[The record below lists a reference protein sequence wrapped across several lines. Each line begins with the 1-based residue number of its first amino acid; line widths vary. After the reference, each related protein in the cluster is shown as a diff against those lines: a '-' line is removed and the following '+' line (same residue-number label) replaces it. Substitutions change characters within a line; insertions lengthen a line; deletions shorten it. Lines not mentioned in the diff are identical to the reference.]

1 MSRHHPLTSQFSIL
15 HGNAPINTD
24 IPPKSFLIFTGGY
37 IDNVRVWT
45 SPLIFRVFVS
55 ILLGFLTGDIFHS
68 GYYRSCT
75 EWTRGL
81 LLLVIHMYGVDLTVA
96 EANRVSGLMLPVG
109 DYRRSVR
116 VFGAILNQI
125 FDTYWKRN
133 YHAWVVKNQPPDVPP
148 PYDKGSTI

>member
-1 MSRHHPLTSQFSIL
+1 MYFGTFPNL

-75 EWTRGL
+75 EWTVRG
-81 LLLVIHMYGVDLTVA
+81 LLLVIHMYGVDLTVP

-116 VFGAILNQI
+116 VFGGQFWTKFLIRIENGTITLGWWETDPLMYPLPTI
-125 FDTYWKRN
+125 R
-133 YHAWVVKNQPPDVPP
+133 VVRSK
-148 PYDKGSTI
+148 